1 MTEMNSRCWM
11 SDLFALSGLCL
22 CQDQNILYVRS
33 QMLRFINDKSIK
45 NICGKVACNKP
56 IRAIRYIGLTTKTYK
71 HINHFTILS
80 KVLVY
85 THLHLM
91 KETNE
96 NLENY

>member
-1 MTEMNSRCWM
+1 MCVVKCLDSLMIN
-11 SDLFALSGLCL
+11 LLKIFAE
-22 CQDQNILYVRS
+22 
-33 QMLRFINDKSIK
+33 KSLVISLLEVL
-45 NICGKVACNKP
+45 GTL
-56 IRAIRYIGLTTKTYK
+56 GLTTKTYK

-91 KETNE
+91 KERNE